1 MPFDPAKPANGS
13 PNSSAEMRDQ
23 LNALKTLIDAVPAGP
38 AGPQGPAGEVSN
50 VTLAAQIAG
59 TAQNPNVGTFNIAL
73 SDPPTRAEVQAI
85 LDFVNAL
92 VNSLTRV

>member
-1 MPFDPAKPANGS
+1 MFDPAKPANGS
-13 PNSSAEMRDQ
+13 PNSSAEMRAQ
-23 LNALKTLIDAVPAGP
+23 LTALKADIDAIPAGP
-38 AGPQGPAGEVSN
+38 AGPAGPPGEVSSA
-50 VTLAAQIAG
+50 TLAAQIAG
-59 TAQNPNVGTFNIAL
+59 TAQNPNVGTFNITL

>member
-1 MPFDPAKPANGS
+1 MPFDPTKPETGS
-13 PNSSAEMRDQ
+13 PNSSAEMRAQ
-23 LNALKTLIDAVPAGP
+23 LTALKADIDAIPAGP
-38 AGPQGPAGEVSN
+38 AGPAGPPGEVSN
-50 VTLAAQIAG
+50 ATLAAQIAG
-59 TAQNPNVGTFNIAL
+59 TAQNPNVGTFNITL

>member
-1 MPFDPAKPANGS
+1 MFDPTKPANGS
-13 PNSSAEMRDQ
+13 PNSSAEMRAQ
-23 LNALKTLIDAVPAGP
+23 LTALKADIDAIPAGP
-38 AGPQGPAGEVSN
+38 AGPAGPPGEVSN
-50 VTLAAQIAG
+50 ATLAAQIAG

>member
-1 MPFDPAKPANGS
+1 MPFDPSKPETGS
-13 PNSSAEMRDQ
+13 PLASQQMRDQ
-23 LNALKTLIDAVPAGP
+23 LNGLKTLIDAVPAGP
-38 AGPQGPAGEVSN
+38 AGPAGEVSN
-50 VTLAAQIAG
+50 ATLAAQIAG

>member
-1 MPFDPAKPANGS
+1 MFDPTIPPDGAFATGAALRGQFNG
-13 PNSSAEMRDQ
+13 
-23 LNALKTLIDAVPAGP
+23 LKALIDAIPAGP
-38 AGPQGPAGEVSN
+38 AGPPGEVSN

-59 TAQNPNVGTFNIAL
+59 TAQNPNVGPLNIAL

-85 LDFVNAL
+85 LDFMNAL